1 MAFLQVVSVMDQVH
15 TGLGGVQLFL
25 HAPGIWL
32 LQRAPKKALLLGH
45 SWTDCIPYRHCCEI
59 FRSVP

>member
-1 MAFLQVVSVMDQVH
+1 
-15 TGLGGVQLFL
+15 LGGVQLFL